1 MENPPLSPFPKAH
14 GMAACHVQLQ
24 RALQQDAADFDTS
37 DVEPL
42 ELPGASDHDTNHDTP
57 PSKPSIVT
65 PSTLLGPKITKPS
78 HIDMPPPP
86 FAPVSALTVSA
97 VLSRSGQVHPI
108 STHMRRS
115 EDDLRL
121 LRRRMPKQNTI
132 EEEERNDDMEPTHAD
147 ALMSMMPS
155 LLRDFWSQEPSSR
168 NKKGYRAGR
177 YHTGSALEAI
187 GALFLRQDSAGR
199 LDQLSLNES
208 RHRVSSW
215 RWRLPLWIR
224 HMEIGPLIL
233 LLENIRRRV
242 GSWIISKELPPSPE
256 RPRSFHG
263 TDDLPETPLLMPGGF
278 IPEDS
283 DVLMLP
289 PPLLDNHGRD
299 AWSFEGLLGVRR
311 MREQLER
318 QQRVDKMLK
327 YHRPAHRVDAFT
339 AFMNFVRSAKA
350 SESRHYARHALVGPS
365 QVQRRTPHGL
375 WKQPLVLSQAKA
387 HVMDDQM
394 LPSPKSTK
402 RSSLEFLD
410 LATSSRKRLDRK
422 SVV

>member
-42 ELPGASDHDTNHDTP
+42 ELPGASAHDTKHDAP

-132 EEEERNDDMEPTHAD
+132 EEEERDDDMEPTHAD

-224 HMEIGPLIL
+224 HMEIGPLIF

-289 PPLLDNHGRD
+289 PPLLDSHGRD
-299 AWSFEGLLGVRR
+299 AWSFEGLFGVRR

-327 YHRPAHRVDAFT
+327 YHRPAHHVDAFT

-350 SESRHYARHALVGPS
+350 S
-365 QVQRRTPHGL
+365 
-375 WKQPLVLSQAKA
+375 
-387 HVMDDQM
+387 
-394 LPSPKSTK
+394 
-402 RSSLEFLD
+402 
-410 LATSSRKRLDRK
+410 
-422 SVV
+422 